1 MENIKNHAIKIQI
14 GTALAVMLFIIVWSV
29 KFGNMMSEFNETA
42 EQVQRNKDRIIMLEE
57 NNHKIDIAIAEINVN
72 IANICATLA
81 EIKADLKI
89 QWA

>member
-1 MENIKNHAIKIQI
+1 METVKNHVIKIQVI
-14 GTALAVMLFIIVWSV
+14 TAVSVMIFIAIWSV

-89 QWA
+89 Q